1 VRHSNSKH
9 LPYYFN
15 AAEKNSRWEPPAGT
29 DTEKLKLYMARYHS
43 SSLEAQPAPPGK
55 IRAAHLLVKHNQSR
69 RASSWREVSH
79 HPFFGAS
86 TCTSGG
92 HAVVPDCATSIPLLG
107 EESGGWW
114 FRNTGPRVLFCSAT
128 QLTTAHS
135 QAEITRSKSDA
146 EKIIR
151 DYEARIHRGEV
162 SLGELALTESDCSSA
177 RKRGDLGYFGR
188 GDMQKEFEDAA
199 FALKPGQISGL
210 VDTASGLHLIER

>member
-1 VRHSNSKH
+1 MR
-9 LPYYFN
+9 
-15 AAEKNSRWEPPAGT
+15 
-29 DTEKLKLYMARYHS
+29 
-43 SSLEAQPAPPGK
+43 
-55 IRAAHLLVKHNQSR
+55 
-69 RASSWREVSH
+69 
-79 HPFFGAS
+79 
-86 TCTSGG
+86 SGG
-92 HAVVPDCATSIPLLG
+92 
-107 EESGGWW
+107 
-114 FRNTGPRVLFCSAT
+114 FRNTGPRFLFCSAT
-128 QLTTAHS
+128 QLTFAHY